1 MGRLEPETR
10 KSLLDRFL
18 RDCEIAESVAKP
30 SGTRGNR
37 KLQQILRLLQEQ
49 GNRAKIAVSSRKPD
63 NPLSQIPP
71 NSKDKVRAEGQD
83 PKASSP
89 EAEATPMQGSSSNI
103 DKVHTANTNQPV
115 KENIPTRDTI
125 EEINHETEEQSLSR
139 ADSPLT
145 SQSETQSPRTTR
157 AHKVSEVTRTEKIKE
172 LSRST
177 RKSERVTSQ
186 THDQVS
192 T

>member
-1 MGRLEPETR
+1 MAETEPPQEDLPMESNNQTDTTTNPATT
-10 KSLLDRFL
+10 SP
-18 RDCEIAESVAKP
+18 AESVAKP

-37 KLQQILRLLQEQ
+37 KEQ
-49 GNRAKIAVSSRKPD
+49 GNRAKIAVSSQKPD
-63 NPLSQIPP
+63 DPLSQIPP
-71 NSKDKVRAEGQD
+71 NSKDKEAEGQD

-115 KENIPTRDTI
+115 KESIPTRDTI

-177 RKSERVTSQ
+177 RKSKRVTSQ